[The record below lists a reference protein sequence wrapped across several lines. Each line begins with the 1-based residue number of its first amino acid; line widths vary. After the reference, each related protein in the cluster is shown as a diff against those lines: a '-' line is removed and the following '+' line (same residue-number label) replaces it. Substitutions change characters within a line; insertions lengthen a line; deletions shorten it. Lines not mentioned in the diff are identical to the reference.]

1 MRSWISPRRVVRF
14 AALSVSAILVNLTAF
29 SWLSGAVPYS
39 SLRVGMPEEDAT
51 AIMEANGYEVI
62 DGEFRHFAVTEVYSR
77 NKLEPP
83 IVLVF
88 RGGVLTYKERAC
100 PPDYFLQS
108 LCSRLRGSS
117 R

>member
-1 MRSWISPRRVVRF
+1 MRRWSSPRRVVCF
-14 AALSVSAILVNLTAF
+14 SAIGVAVIYASITLI
-29 SWLSGAVPYS
+29 SWLSGLDCYL
-39 SLRVGMPEEDAT
+39 SLSEGMPADEAT
-51 AIMEANGYEVI
+51 AIMKRNGYKVI

-88 RGGVLTYKERAC
+88 HNGVLEYKERAS

-108 LCSRLRGSS
+108 LSDRLHGYSR
-117 R
+117 